1 VNVLKENMMM
11 DMFVNHV
18 IIVVEHVKGIQKT
31 VSPVQLSELTM
42 SHLVLVLKDNSKL
55 LDGVKIVTINVNLV
69 PLPLPFV
76 ISVLISENKNQSV
89 TVQKDI
95 GNKKTT
101 QFV

>member
-1 VNVLKENMMM
+1 MMM
-11 DMFVNHV
+11 VILVNHV
-18 IIVVEHVKGIQKT
+18 ITDVPLVKVTLKT

-42 SHLVLVLKDNSKL
+42 SHLVHVLKDNSKL

-69 PLPLPFV
+69 PPLLPFV
-76 ISVLISENKNQSV
+76 TSVLISENKNQSV